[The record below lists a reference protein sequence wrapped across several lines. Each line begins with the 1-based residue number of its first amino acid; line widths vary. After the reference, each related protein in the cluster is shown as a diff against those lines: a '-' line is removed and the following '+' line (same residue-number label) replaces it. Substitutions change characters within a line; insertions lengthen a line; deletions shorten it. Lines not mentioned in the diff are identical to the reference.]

1 MAVAKADLNREGK
14 MTETEQQQAAGSAI
28 AAFTLAQLAF
38 WHHLKTGAL
47 PYAEAMRML
56 KEAVEANAKGGPG
69 NQFAAQKLQMV
80 LDMVQRSQ
88 GPAPH

>member
-1 MAVAKADLNREGK
+1 

-38 WHHLKTGAL
+38 WHQLKTGDL
-47 PYAEAMRML
+47 PYDEAVRML
-56 KEAVEANAKGGPG
+56 KDGVEANAKGGPA

-88 GPAPH
+88 KPAAH